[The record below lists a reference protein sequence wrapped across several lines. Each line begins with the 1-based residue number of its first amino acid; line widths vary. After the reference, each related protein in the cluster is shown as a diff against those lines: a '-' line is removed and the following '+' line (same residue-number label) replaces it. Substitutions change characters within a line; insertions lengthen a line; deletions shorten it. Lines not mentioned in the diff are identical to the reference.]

1 MPSAEIPIDALPF
14 NTPFAFESEGM
25 KMVLLR
31 TPERVYA
38 YEDVCPHAF
47 WPLSAGSFHDGV
59 LECPGHA
66 WEFQIQTGK
75 CEESPGYCLTP
86 ISAILVG
93 ELVKLEWEAART
105 AGRPPG
111 TPPLRHVQRLTNVS
125 ES

>member
-1 MPSAEIPIDALPF
+1 MPNAEIPIDTLPL

-31 TPERVYA
+31 TAERVYA

-86 ISAILVG
+86 ISATLVR
-93 ELVKLEWEAART
+93 ELVKLEWEGART
-105 AGRPPG
+105 GARPRE
-111 TPPLRHVQRLTNVS
+111 TPLLRQAQRLMNVN

>member
-31 TPERVYA
+31 AAERVYA

-47 WPLSAGSFHDGV
+47 WPLSAGYFHDGV

-86 ISAILVG
+86 VSATLVG
-93 ELVKLEWEAART
+93 GLVKLEWEAVSA
-105 AGRPPG
+105 AGRPRE
-111 TPPLRHVQRLTNVS
+111 TPPLRQVQRLMNVS

>member
-1 MPSAEIPIDALPF
+1 MLSAEILIDALPF

-86 ISAILVG
+86 ISATVVG
-93 ELVKLEWEAART
+93 ELVKLEWESSRA

-111 TPPLRHVQRLTNVS
+111 TPPLRQGQRLLNVS